1 MIVAHN
7 GYDELRCKRSTVL
20 IGLLRLFSILS
31 VAAFVARQSVLMKI
45 AHSVSLRM
53 HTLQGQE
60 AAINDQQ
67 GSARQQASQKLTLDE
82 IKALQP
88 GERLCGDGRRWRRD
102 AVRACVRKKFEL
114 VPARA
119 LVNTNM
125 VADVSLCT
133 SLPLSHSSG

>member
-1 MIVAHN
+1 M
-7 GYDELRCKRSTVL
+7 L

-45 AHSVSLRM
+45 AHSVSLRI

-88 GERLCGDGRRWRRD
+88 GERRCGDGRRRRRGCM
-102 AVRACVRKKFEL
+102 RAPMR
-114 VPARA
+114 
-119 LVNTNM
+119 
-125 VADVSLCT
+125 
-133 SLPLSHSSG
+133 